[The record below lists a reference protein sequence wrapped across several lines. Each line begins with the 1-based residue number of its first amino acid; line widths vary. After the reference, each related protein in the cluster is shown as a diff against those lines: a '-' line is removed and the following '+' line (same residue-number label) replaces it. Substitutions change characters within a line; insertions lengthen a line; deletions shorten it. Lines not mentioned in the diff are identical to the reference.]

1 MLKFITGRPLWVNI
15 VAGILLAIAIFSI
28 FILSLKWFTHHE
40 SSKTVPTV
48 IGKTFDE
55 ATKQLDKMG
64 FDVEIQDSIYID
76 TMPPLSVL
84 KQFPE
89 GDATVKVNRKVYLTI
104 NRSVPPFVEMPNL
117 IGYSFRSAEM
127 VLKNMGL
134 RIGDTIY
141 RPDFARNSV
150 LRQMSNGS
158 TIEPG
163 TKLQMGSSITLV
175 LGTGIGESEF
185 AVPNIIGMTYA
196 QAKSWLESSGL
207 SFLSVRTDPDVK
219 DSASA
224 YIFWQNPK
232 RFDEDGKI
240 QHIRTGQ
247 TMDIMLSVKKPD
259 VADSTNHL
267 PQ

>member
-1 MLKFITGRPLWVNI
+1 MLKFITNRPLWVSI
-15 VAGILLAIAIFSI
+15 VAGVLLAVCIFSI
-28 FILSLKWFTHHE
+28 FILSLNLLTHHG
-40 SSKTVPTV
+40 SSRTVPAV
-48 IGKTFDE
+48 IGKTYDE
-55 ATKQLDKMG
+55 AKAQLEKMG

-104 NRSVPPFVEMPNL
+104 NRSVPPIVEMPNL

-150 LRQMSNGS
+150 LRQMSNEIN
-158 TIEPG
+158 IEPG

-175 LGTGIGESEF
+175 LGTGVGESEF
-185 AVPNIIGMTYA
+185 AVPDIIGMTYEEA
-196 QAKSWLESSGL
+196 RSFIESSGL
-207 SFLSVRTDPDVK
+207 SFLSVRADPDVK
-219 DSASA
+219 DSANA
-224 YIFWQNPK
+224 YIYWQNPK
-232 RFDEDGKI
+232 RFDEEGKI
-240 QHIRTGQ
+240 HRIRSGQ
-247 TMDIMLSVKKPD
+247 TMDIMLGINKPA
-259 VADSTNHL
+259 VADSINH
-267 PQ
+267 